1 MLVNVVSSRIDAVLR
16 SKRLVYTKVDRQITK
31 EESAESLSIFAGRFL
46 HFYVLTQP
54 NSCDIA
60 ISYFSIWIDDVNGP
74 TNNPNNYI
82 VALLCEFRILLK
94 EARKDYFHEVDVET
108 ETCRDSSSPLVFFTP
123 LKLSATLNTTSGW
136 HKIGT

>member
-74 TNNPNNYI
+74 TNNPNKCNI
-82 VALLCEFRILLK
+82 ALRISDFVKRSKKRL
-94 EARKDYFHEVDVET
+94 F
-108 ETCRDSSSPLVFFTP
+108 S
-123 LKLSATLNTTSGW
+123 
-136 HKIGT
+136 